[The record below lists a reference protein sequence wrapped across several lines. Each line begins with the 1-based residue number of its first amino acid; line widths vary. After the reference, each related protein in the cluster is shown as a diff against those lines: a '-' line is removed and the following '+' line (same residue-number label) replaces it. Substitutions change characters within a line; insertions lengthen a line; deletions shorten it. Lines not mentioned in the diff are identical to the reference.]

1 MEEAVG
7 VGAGEEEGGGE
18 YTVPTPVYPSLTRT
32 NVLTKSDI
40 ISMYCRER

>member
-1 MEEAVG
+1 MVVGGGEG
-7 VGAGEEEGGGE
+7 VGEGE

-32 NVLTKSDI
+32 NNILTKSDI

>member
-1 MEEAVG
+1 MGEEA
-7 VGAGEEEGGGE
+7 GAGEEGE

-32 NVLTKSDI
+32 NMLTKSDI

>member
-1 MEEAVG
+1 MEEEVG
-7 VGAGEEEGGGE
+7 VGVGEEGGGE

>member
-1 MEEAVG
+1 MEEEVG
-7 VGAGEEEGGGE
+7 VGVGEEGGE